1 MTILEMQNL
10 NRATMEYIS
19 TSIKPGVALVDLRK
33 LCEEYMLSH
42 GADSFWYWNVV
53 DFIFA
58 GDKTAVSVSG
68 REYITDDHIIEPNDI
83 ITIDLSPPIIVFGAI
98 TREH

>member
-1 MTILEMQNL
+1 MQNL

-42 GADSFWYWNVV
+42 VEW
-53 DFIFA
+53 I
-58 GDKTAVSVSG
+58 KK
-68 REYITDDHIIEPNDI
+68 RKYIC
-83 ITIDLSPPIIVFGAI
+83 F
-98 TREH
+98 